1 MTLDIGWSDQAVSA
15 LDLAALSASESIAQS
30 SSQSSTREQM
40 SLTDA
45 AGPSQLSGM
54 VELTSGRVFDSL
66 GQGAREHEVG
76 ASSDYASSELRPT
89 GANDVGGPQDRL
101 RDYSVLTQLDQAYSS
116 SLAATAYTDQ
126 QYLGRIAD
134 YTA

>member
-45 AGPSQLSGM
+45 AGSAPVVRRGGADQ
-54 VELTSGRVFDSL
+54 R
-66 GQGAREHEVG
+66 QGV
-76 ASSDYASSELRPT
+76 
-89 GANDVGGPQDRL
+89 
-101 RDYSVLTQLDQAYSS
+101 
-116 SLAATAYTDQ
+116 
-126 QYLGRIAD
+126 
-134 YTA
+134 